1 MNRRLA
7 MVALAALAVTMMAR
21 MVPAEE
27 NGIVMVS
34 GTGQGL
40 VQVKDGAGNTV
51 GTGTTNSEITVPAGE
66 YTVVLNRTPRTALVE
81 AGQKTVLSAGTL
93 LVSGTGADRYSVY
106 DREGQLLGSA
116 PTNSEIELFPGTYI
130 AELGGSR
137 QTVVVEAGNQLEAG
151 QVQVFG
157 PGSGLYG
164 LYDSHE
170 QLLDTA
176 SLNQWVELFPGTY
189 HLRLNGT
196 GQTVEV
202 EAGQA
207 VSVPAGAIQVS
218 GTGQDIWYV
227 LDEQEN
233 RLAYAHTNQSL
244 PLFGGSYQLSLNN
257 TRTEA
262 EVTPPSRTELSATV
276 LEISGTGQELFFVR
290 DGSGQQITYLRTNQP
305 LEVFPDTY
313 TVVTPDG
320 QEQTVDADGDPADLA
335 DKDSFE
341 IPVDETEIESI
352 EPPVMELETEPGQT
366 VTQTFAFDSP
376 RDIHGL
382 SVSGEYALRLRSGGA
397 FVPDDPGAFINLILI
412 DDQSREYLVF
422 EKSYNALSD
431 EAYETVPLV
440 LDRICEETCALPQKA
455 ATFSLRAELR
465 HARLRITALSYVQ
478 KPVQVDPQ
486 VLRARQNAVKIQTY
500 NQKNP
505 GWIAGETELSGL
517 SYSQKKARVGV
528 GEGPTS
534 FNLHG
539 LEFYR
544 GGVFSLVGQD
554 GSGGSRGAERQA
566 GDLPDSFDWRDQHG
580 HNWVTPVRNQGA
592 CGSCG
597 IFAVTGAVEALV
609 NLYFNQPIDLDLAEQ
624 DIVSCAAIAGS
635 SCYELWY
642 DSQGNRHRGRGWSPA
657 LVLDH
662 YHRTGVINE
671 ACFPYAAVDAPCD
684 DRCANPQERI
694 QIGGEIPFGTG
705 DYPRTE
711 AGLKRMLVEN
721 GPISGGIYSL
731 GHAMTL
737 VGYRTDPTDGRTV
750 WIFKNSWGSN
760 WGATA
765 SPITASG
772 QGLWGE
778 YEGEGL
784 KENGYAYIKLDMENV
799 GWTYAVRM
807 PVYASQN
814 RRIRCTDADG
824 DGYCWWGLWAEP
836 PADCADTCAAERDC
850 DDSDPAI
857 GPCDQAPEPPQ
868 PPVAR
873 FEVSPQT
880 GKAPLSCTLD
890 SGDAYDPDGRIV
902 AYQWAVG
909 DREIGTGRVIA
920 HTFYQA
926 GDYQVRL
933 TVTDSQGLKAQDR
946 QVVIVAGNQPPV
958 AGFTASPESGK
969 APLLVALDGGA
980 SFDPDGA
987 VRRYDWTFGDGTQAG
1002 GPGKAALH
1010 TYADPGEYRLVLTV
1024 TDDQGLAGSS
1034 ETRIRVTQTHE
1045 SDTPPRAR
1053 LSLSPTQGQVPL
1065 TVRLDGGE
1073 SSDDGDI
1080 RDYRWNFGDGTEL
1093 HGPSAVIYHV
1103 YERPGPYTARL
1114 TVTDDKGQTDTAQAD
1129 LLAEPVPVNE
1139 SPRAR
1144 LRFSPAQG
1152 PAPLVVDF
1160 DGSNSSDPDGRIVSY
1175 DWIFGDGT
1183 EAQGAKNAL
1192 SHQYQQAGTYTVTL
1206 TVTDDGGLSH
1216 SQQGTVQVEGPS
1228 PDPQPPV
1235 ARFTVSPASGSAPL
1249 TVTADAG
1256 AAHDP
1261 DGRITA
1267 YHWWFGDGAQH
1278 SGGESRVQHQY
1289 RDPGTYSLRL
1299 TVADDSEQLDT
1310 TYQTVTV
1317 TEAAD
1322 GGDGG
1327 GGGCFID
1334 SSVKNPLQPRM
1345 DALKR

>member
-7 MVALAALAVTMMAR
+7 GVVLAALALAMIGPMAR
-21 MVPAEE
+21 AEE

-51 GTGTTNSEITVPAGE
+51 GSGTTNSEIAVPAGE
-66 YTVVLNRTPRTALVE
+66 YTVVLNQTPRPALVE
-81 AGQKTVLSAGTL
+81 PGKKTVLSAGTL
-93 LVSGTGADRYSVY
+93 LVSGSGANRYSVY
-106 DREGQLLGSA
+106 DEQGQVLGSA
-116 PTNSEIELFPGTYI
+116 PTNSEIELFPGTYVV
-130 AELGGSR
+130 ELGGSR
-137 QTVVVEAGNQLEAG
+137 QTVVVEAGNQLAAG
-151 QVQVFG
+151 RLRVFG
-157 PGSGLYG
+157 PGAGRYE
-164 LYDSHE
+164 LYDSDE
-170 QLLDTA
+170 QQIATA
-176 SLNQWVELFPGTY
+176 LLNQSVELFPGTY

-202 EAGQA
+202 AADQA
-207 VSVPAGAIQVS
+207 VSVPAGAIQVR

-227 LDEQEN
+227 LDAQEN
-233 RLAYAHTNQSL
+233 RLAYAHTNQTL
-244 PLFGGSYQLSLNN
+244 PLFGGSYLLSLNN

-262 EVTPPSRTELSATV
+262 EVTPPAATELGATV
-276 LEISGTGQELFFVR
+276 LEISGTGQELFFVK
-290 DGSGQQITYLRTNQP
+290 DSSGQQVTYLRTNQP

-313 TVVTPDG
+313 TFVTPDG
-320 QEQTVDADGDPADLA
+320 QEQTVDADGEQADLA

-341 IPVDETEIESI
+341 IPVDEDELEAI
-352 EPPVMELETEPGQT
+352 EPPVIELETEPGQT
-366 VTQTFAFDSP
+366 LTQTIAFDSP
-376 RDIHGL
+376 GDIHGL

-397 FVPDDPGAFINLILI
+397 FLPDDPGAFINLILI
-412 DDQSREYLVF
+412 DDQNREYLVF

-431 EAYETVPLV
+431 EEHEAVSLV
-440 LDRICEETCALPQKA
+440 LDRVCEETCALPQKA
-455 ATFSLRAELR
+455 AAFSLRAELR
-465 HARLRITALSYVQ
+465 HASLRITALSYVK
-478 KPVQVDPQ
+478 KPVEVDPE
-486 VLRARQNAVKIQTY
+486 VLRARQNAVKIRSY
-500 NQKNP
+500 NQKHP

-528 GEGPTS
+528 GEGPAS

-544 GGVFSLVGQD
+544 GGVFSLLGQD
-554 GSGGSRGAERQA
+554 GGSGAKRQA
-566 GDLPDSFDWRDQHG
+566 DDLPDSFDWREQHG
-580 HNWVTPVRNQGA
+580 QNWITPVRNQGA

-624 DIVSCAAIAGS
+624 DIVSCADIEGS

-662 YHRTGVINE
+662 YHRTGVIPE
-671 ACFPYAAVDAPCD
+671 ACFPYSATDAPCD
-684 DRCANPQERI
+684 ERCTNPQERI
-694 QIGGEIPFGTG
+694 QIGGKVPFGTG

-737 VGYRTDPTDGRTV
+737 VGYRTDPADGRTV
-750 WIFKNSWGSN
+750 WIFKNSWGAN

-799 GWTYAVRM
+799 GWTYAVQM
-807 PVYASQN
+807 PVYASRN
-814 RRIRCTDADG
+814 RRVRCTDADG
-824 DGYCWWGLWAEP
+824 DGYCWWGLSSEP
-836 PADCADTCAAERDC
+836 PADCSENCAMKKDC
-850 DDSDPAI
+850 DDSDPTI

-873 FEVSPQT
+873 LNISPST

-890 SGDAYDPDGRIV
+890 GGDTYDPDGRIV
-902 AYQWAVG
+902 AYQWAVEG
-909 DREIGTGRVIA
+909 RAIGTGRVIA

-933 TVTDSQGLKAQDR
+933 TVTDDQGQKAQDR
-946 QVVIVAGNQPPV
+946 QVVVVAGNQAPV
-958 AGFTASPESGK
+958 ARFTASPEAGK

-1034 ETRIRVTQTHE
+1034 ETRIRVTRTHE
-1045 SDTPPRAR
+1045 SDTPPRAE

-1065 TVRLDGGE
+1065 TVRLDGSASLDEGE
-1073 SSDDGDI
+1073 I
-1080 RDYRWNFGDGTEL
+1080 RDYRWDFGDGTEL

-1103 YERPGPYTARL
+1103 YEAPGPYTARL
-1114 TVTDDKGQTDTAQAD
+1114 TVTDDGGQTDTARAD
-1129 LLAEPVPVNE
+1129 ILAEPVPVNE

-1152 PAPLVVDF
+1152 KAPLVVDF
-1160 DGSNSSDPDGRIVSY
+1160 DGSHSSDADGRIVSY
-1175 DWIFGDGT
+1175 HWIFGDGT
-1183 EAQGAKNAL
+1183 ETQGAKNAL
-1192 SHQYQQAGTYTVTL
+1192 SHQYQQPGTYTVTL
-1206 TVTDDGGLSH
+1206 AVTDNGGLTH
-1216 SQQGTVQVEGPS
+1216 SQEGTVRVAAPP

-1235 ARFTVSPASGSAPL
+1235 ARFTLSPAGGNAPL

-1256 AAHDP
+1256 ASYDP

-1278 SGGESRVQHQY
+1278 AGGESRVQHRY

-1299 TVADDSEQLDT
+1299 TVTDDSKQLHT
-1310 TYQTVTV
+1310 SYQTVTV
-1317 TEAAD
+1317 TAD

-1334 SSVKNPLQPRM
+1334 SCVKNGLQRRT
-1345 DALKR
+1345 DALDR